1 MEQPLAP
8 EIAPA
13 PQPTP
18 ARPTTPRDPQDVLQ
32 QILAGLGI
40 PATITLDTATGVTRL
55 RIITPEPGR
64 LIGKHGQTIS
74 QLQFLVN
81 RILFRHDP
89 NAPRV
94 TIDCDGDDSGTPVP
108 PVDNLLTKCA
118 EAAGRVRRWGDSV
131 LIGPHSQ
138 DERRRIQEHFAQ
150 DVEIE
155 AISEGG
161 DETANKKIMLR
172 IRQTPI
178 VAPGQKRS

>member
-1 MEQPLAP
+1 MEQPLGT
-8 EIAPA
+8 ETAPA
-13 PQPTP
+13 STP
-18 ARPTTPRDPQDVLQ
+18 VRPTTPRDPQDVLT

-40 PATITLDTATGVTRL
+40 PATITLDTQTGVTRL
-55 RIITPEPGR
+55 LITTAEPAR
-64 LIGKHGQTIS
+64 LIGKHGQTLS

-94 TIDCDGDDSGTPVP
+94 TLDCDGGGTAAPVQPTDD
-108 PVDNLLTKCA
+108 LLDKCTA
-118 EAAGRVRRWGDSV
+118 AAGSVRRWGDSV
-131 LIGPHSQ
+131 LIGPYGT
-138 DERRRIQEHFAQ
+138 DERRRIEDYFAQ

-161 DETANKKIMLR
+161 AETAHKKIMLR

-178 VAPGQKRS
+178 IAPGQTRR